1 MYYLYVTADMPSIQR
16 SSSPLP
22 KGEPIQPVSPVIR
35 SSPDHIRQTAFLSTQ
50 LCNFYPYQLDF
61 VQIFPGMVI
70 VLLSEVLWLCMQNIL
85 LTREQFC
92 DLFKYIPDL
101 VVFFIYICCIFHFYH
116 YSNQTSFSLFL
127 SLFYL
132 SLLKKLIHYKI
143 NRKYID
149 LNIHRNVWVIHVR
162 YF

>member
-101 VVFFIYICCIFHFYH
+101 VVFLYLYLLYFSFLPLQQ
-116 YSNQTSFSLFL
+116 SNLFL
-127 SLFYL
+127 SLSLSFL
-132 SLLKKLIHYKI
+132 SLSLKK
-143 NRKYID
+143 ID
-149 LNIHRNVWVIHVR
+149 SL
-162 YF
+162 